1 MPSDARVA
9 PRPLS
14 NLTLE
19 PHRSGATRA
28 RRCSPVAIGS
38 ELRCS
43 PLELR
48 TGKLSSSYLT
58 SSAATLARSSFRT
71 SCGSPLTNALLSAN
85 FASANAGGPLR
96 GPAFLEE
103 HLRLLTCRT
112 GRRSTSWRMPG
123 EAGCARRPSRRAGR
137 PTNPPTMIGSG
148 ASPASAG
155 NGRGPDC
162 RPGIRLGMLTVSREP
177 PSGRLLGERDVL
189 RGNCCLGAVGHLLP
203 APLDLHLAAR
213 AAGRVVPL

>member
-71 SCGSPLTNALLSAN
+71 SCGSPLTTALLSAN
-85 FASANAGGPLR
+85 LASANAGGSLLGR
-96 GPAFLEE
+96 AFLDE